1 MKTQE
6 AVVSEIDI
14 KEAVGRAKEFAT
26 TLFESE
32 KILKLGLE
40 AVEKSEDGRYWLV
53 TLGFT
58 RPHLFLVPKKT
69 RPLSALDQILPRPEP
84 QPEREYKVFRVDTQS
99 GEVVGVRLFEE

>member
-1 MKTQE
+1 LKTQE

-14 KEAVGRAKEFAT
+14 KEAVRRAKEFAT

-58 RPHLFLVPKKT
+58 RPHLFSVPKKT
-69 RPLSALDQILPRPEP
+69 RSLSALDELLPRPEA
-84 QPEREYKVFRVDTQS
+84 QPKREYKVFRVDMQS
-99 GEVVGVRLFEE
+99 GEVIGVSLFEE